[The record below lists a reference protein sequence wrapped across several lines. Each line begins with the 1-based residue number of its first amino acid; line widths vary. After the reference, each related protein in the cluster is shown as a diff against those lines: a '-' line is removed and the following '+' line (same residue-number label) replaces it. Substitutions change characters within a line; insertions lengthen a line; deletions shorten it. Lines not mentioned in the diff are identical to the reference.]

1 MSEPEGAERE
11 TTQPVSVMEIVAAVS
26 HELRS
31 PLTSVK
37 GFSRLL
43 LDRWDRLSDA
53 DKLDLVG
60 QINRDADRVSRLVT
74 ELLDISRIEIGRLA
88 LRLERI
94 DLAALVRD
102 IVARVEL
109 SHPAIVCVVAID
121 ELPLVTADR
130 DRVEQILTNLIE
142 NGAKY
147 ATVDRLRVDAYAE
160 EGSAFVAVSD
170 EGPGIPYDELD
181 SVFSKFYRREV
192 SQPSGTGLGL
202 WISRNL
208 AEAHG
213 GALTATRNERGGT
226 TFTLR
231 LPLAP

>member
-1 MSEPEGAERE
+1 MTSDP
-11 TTQPVSVMEIVAAVS
+11 PVSAMEIVAAVS

-43 LDRWDRLSDA
+43 LDRWDRLSET
-53 DKLDLVG
+53 DKLDLVA
-60 QINRDADRVSRLVT
+60 QINRDADRVTRLVT
-74 ELLDISRIEIGRLA
+74 ELLDISRIEIGRLG
-88 LRLERI
+88 LRVEGV
-94 DLAALVRD
+94 DLPAMVRD
-102 IVARVEL
+102 VVARVEL
-109 SHPAIVCVVAID
+109 SYPSLVCAVALD
-121 ELPLVTADR
+121 EVPLLAADR

-147 ATVDRLRVDAYAE
+147 ATVDRLRVNAYVD
-160 EGSAFVAVSD
+160 GSSAYVAVSD
-170 EGPGIPYDELD
+170 EGPGIPESELEA
-181 SVFSKFYRREV
+181 VFTKFYRREV

-213 GALTATRNERGGT
+213 GALVASRNERGGT

-231 LPLAP
+231 LPIAL

>member
-1 MSEPEGAERE
+1 
-11 TTQPVSVMEIVAAVS
+11 MEIVAAVS

-43 LDRWDRLSDA
+43 LDRWDRLSEA
-53 DKLDLVG
+53 DKLDMVA
-60 QINRDADRVSRLVT
+60 QINRDADRVTRLVN
-74 ELLDISRIEIGRLA
+74 ELLDISRIEIGRLS
-88 LRLERI
+88 LRMEGI
-94 DLAALVRD
+94 DLTELVRD

-109 SHPAIVCVVAID
+109 SHPAIACVVAID
-121 ELPLVTADR
+121 ELPRVTADR

-147 ATVDRLRVDAYAE
+147 ATVDRLRVDAYADE
-160 EGSAFVAVSD
+160 SSAYVAVSD
-170 EGPGIPYDELD
+170 EGPGIPLDELE
-181 SVFSKFYRREV
+181 SVFTKFYRRGV
-192 SQPSGTGLGL
+192 AQPSGTGLGL

-213 GALTATRNERGGT
+213 GALVASRNERGGT

-231 LPLAP
+231 LPFTR

>member
-1 MSEPEGAERE
+1 MSND
-11 TTQPVSVMEIVAAVS
+11 PVSAMEIVAAVS

-31 PLTSVK
+31 PLVSVK

-43 LDRWDRLSDA
+43 LDKWDRLSEA

-60 QINRDADRVSRLVT
+60 QINRDADRVTRLVT
-74 ELLDISRIEIGRLA
+74 ELLDISRIEIGRLG
-88 LRLERI
+88 LRVEGI

-102 IVARVEL
+102 VVARVEL
-109 SHPAIVCVVAID
+109 SYPQLACTVAIG
-121 ELPLVTADR
+121 ELPVVTADR
-130 DRVEQILTNLIE
+130 DRIEQILTNLIE

-147 ATVDRLRVDAYAE
+147 ATVDRLRVDAYV
-160 EGSAFVAVSD
+160 EGSSAYIAVSD
-170 EGPGIPYDELD
+170 DGPGIPADELEA
-181 SVFSKFYRREV
+181 VFTKFYRREV

-213 GALTATRNERGGT
+213 GALVASRNERGGT

-231 LPLAP
+231 LPLT

>member
-1 MSEPEGAERE
+1 
-11 TTQPVSVMEIVAAVS
+11 MEIVAAVS

-43 LDRWDRLSDA
+43 LDKWDRLSET
-53 DKLDLVG
+53 DKRDLVA
-60 QINRDADRVSRLVT
+60 QINRDADRVTRLVT
-74 ELLDISRIEIGRLA
+74 ELLDISRIEIGRLR
-88 LRLERI
+88 LRVEGI

-102 IVARVEL
+102 VVARVEL
-109 SHPAIVCVVAID
+109 SHPALACAIAID
-121 ELPLVTADR
+121 ELPVVTADR

-147 ATVDRLRVDAYAE
+147 ATVDRMRVDAYV
-160 EGSAFVAVSD
+160 EGSSAFIAVSD
-170 EGPGIPYDELD
+170 DGPGIPADELEA
-181 SVFSKFYRREV
+181 VFTKFYRREV

-213 GALTATRNERGGT
+213 GALVASRNVRGGT
-226 TFTLR
+226 TFTLS
-231 LPLAP
+231 LPVT

>member
-1 MSEPEGAERE
+1 
-11 TTQPVSVMEIVAAVS
+11 VAAVS

-31 PLTSVK
+31 PLVSVK

-43 LDRWDRLSDA
+43 LDRWDRLSEA
-53 DKLDLVG
+53 DKLDLVA
-60 QINRDADRVSRLVT
+60 QINRDADRVTRLVT
-74 ELLDISRIEIGRLA
+74 ELLDISRIEIGRLG
-88 LRLERI
+88 LRVEGV

-102 IVARVEL
+102 VVARVEL
-109 SHPAIVCVVAID
+109 SYPQLACTVAIGD
-121 ELPLVTADR
+121 LPVVSADR

-147 ATVDRLRVDAYAE
+147 ATGDRLRVDAYVDE
-160 EGSAFVAVSD
+160 SSAFIAVSD
-170 EGPGIPYDELD
+170 DGPGIPAAELEA
-181 SVFSKFYRREV
+181 VFTKFYRREV

-213 GALTATRNERGGT
+213 GALVATRNERGGT

-231 LPLAP
+231 LPLT

>member
-1 MSEPEGAERE
+1 VTRDDAAAS
-11 TTQPVSVMEIVAAVS
+11 VSAMEIVAAVS

-31 PLTSVK
+31 PLVSVK

-53 DKLDLVG
+53 DKVDLVS
-60 QINRDADRVSRLVT
+60 QIHRDADRLTRLVT

-88 LRLERI
+88 LRRETI
-94 DLAALVRD
+94 DLAVLVRD
-102 IVARVEL
+102 IVGRVAL
-109 SHPAIVCVVAID
+109 SHPAIACVVAID
-121 ELPLVTADR
+121 DLPLVVADR

-147 ATVDRLRVDAYAE
+147 ATVDRLRVDAYTD
-160 EGSAFVAVSD
+160 GSMACVAVSD
-170 EGPGIPYDELD
+170 EGPGIPPDELE
-181 SVFSKFYRREV
+181 SVFSKFYRRDV
-192 SQPSGTGLGL
+192 AQPSGTGLGL

-213 GALTATRNERGGT
+213 GSLTAARNERGGT

-231 LPLAP
+231 LPLSESTR

>member
-1 MSEPEGAERE
+1 
-11 TTQPVSVMEIVAAVS
+11 MEIVAAVS
-26 HELRS
+26 HELRA

-43 LDRWDRLSDA
+43 LDRWDRLSET

-60 QINRDADRVSRLVT
+60 QINRDANRVTRLVT
-74 ELLDISRIEIGRLA
+74 ELLDISRIEIGRLG
-88 LRLERI
+88 LRMEGI
-94 DLAALVRD
+94 DLDSLVRD

-121 ELPLVTADR
+121 EIPLVTADR

-147 ATVDRLRVDAYAE
+147 ATVDRLRVDAYADE
-160 EGSAFVAVSD
+160 ASAYVAVSD
-170 EGPGIPYDELD
+170 EGPGVPADELE

-192 SQPSGTGLGL
+192 AQPSGTGLGL

-213 GALTATRNERGGT
+213 GALVASRNERGGT

-231 LPLAP
+231 LPFSR

>member
-1 MSEPEGAERE
+1 MTTSERDDA
-11 TTQPVSVMEIVAAVS
+11 QPVSAMEIVAAVS

-43 LDRWDRLSDA
+43 LDRWDRLSEA
-53 DKLDLVG
+53 DKLDLVA
-60 QINRDADRVSRLVT
+60 QINRDADRVTRLVT
-74 ELLDISRIEIGRLA
+74 ELLDISRIEIGRLG
-88 LRLERI
+88 LRVEGI
-94 DLAALVRD
+94 DLPAMVRD
-102 IVARVEL
+102 VVARVGL
-109 SHPAIVCVVAID
+109 SYPSLVCVVSID
-121 ELPLVTADR
+121 DVPPLAADR

-147 ATVDRLRVDAYAE
+147 ATAQRLQVDAYVD
-160 EGSAFVAVSD
+160 GSSAYVAVSD
-170 EGPGIPYDELD
+170 EGPGIPQNELEA
-181 SVFSKFYRREV
+181 VFTKFYRREV

-213 GALTATRNERGGT
+213 GALVASRNERGGT

-231 LPLAP
+231 LPLSP